1 MMQLTPKPLSRFLPY
16 RAAGFIVICFA
27 AVLSMLLPRPVF
39 AQLNVQPDQTKGLQV
54 IEKLGESI
62 PLDIEFLDPEGN
74 TVTLGK
80 YFNDGNKPVLLAMLY
95 FRCPLLCPMLVSN
108 TQRKLNEIN
117 LTLGEKYNLIFV
129 SFDPTEG
136 PSEAMKQR
144 EGLIS
149 GYTRELPKNVRE
161 KFAVLTGSAASSQRL
176 ADALGFPYK
185 YLPESGEYSH
195 GTVIFALTP
204 EAKISRYIYGVN
216 YSPETLKMAL
226 LEASDGKIGTVVDR
240 VIMWCFQYQPGSNG
254 YSLHAMRI
262 MKLSTVLITI
272 AVSALL
278 FRMFFIEKR
287 RRRPVPPVMNS
298 AAAGKSVQSIV

>member
-1 MMQLTPKPLSRFLPY
+1 MPRLLPL
-16 RAAGFIVICFA
+16 RAAGWLVIA
-27 AVLSMLLPRPVF
+27 LVAMISVLLPRPVL

-54 IEKLGESI
+54 IEKLGETI
-62 PLDIEFLDPEGN
+62 PLDIQFLDPEGN
-74 TVTLGK
+74 TVTLAK
-80 YFNDGNKPVLLAMLY
+80 YFNDGNKPVVLAMMY
-95 FRCPLLCPMLVSN
+95 FRCPLLCPLLISN
-108 TQRKLNEIN
+108 MQQKLNEIA
-117 LTLGEKYNLIFV
+117 LTLGDKYNLVLV

-149 GYTRELPKNVRE
+149 GYTRELPKNIRD

-176 ADALGFPYK
+176 ADSLGFPYK

-216 YSPETLKMAL
+216 YSPETLRMAL

-240 VIMWCFQYQPGSNG
+240 AIMWCFQYHPGSNG
-254 YSLHAMRI
+254 YGLHAMRL
-262 MKLSTVLITI
+262 MKLSAALITI
-272 AVSALL
+272 AVSGLL
-278 FRMFFIEKR
+278 FRMFFIERR
-287 RRRPVPPVMNS
+287 RRRPVQSVTSPI
-298 AAAGKSVQSIV
+298 AASKSLHQLT